1 MEAVLL
7 HNSDHIASVR
17 GLVGMVLVVGHVL
30 LDKLLVHGDFESR
43 NLPPEILEGH
53 WGDLDLGADRSHLVP
68 SASCLCVTVQL
79 NSHHHWKGKQCL
91 WIFSKW
97 YIPIG
102 LGYNKIFIYTFSITS
117 NVAP

>member
-43 NLPPEILEGH
+43 NNPLEILKGDGGP
-53 WGDLDLGADRSHLVP
+53 WGPPQPPGPWSDEFFVP
-68 SASCLCVTVQL
+68 Q
-79 NSHHHWKGKQCL
+79 
-91 WIFSKW
+91 
-97 YIPIG
+97 IG
-102 LGYNKIFIYTFSITS
+102 RRE
-117 NVAP
+117 

>member
-43 NLPPEILEGH
+43 NNPLEILKGDG
-53 WGDLDLGADRSHLVP
+53 GDLDLGAHRSHL
-68 SASCLCVTVQL
+68 ALGQTNFSCLKL
-79 NSHHHWKGKQCL
+79 AARSEDRLG
-91 WIFSKW
+91 
-97 YIPIG
+97 G
-102 LGYNKIFIYTFSITS
+102 LGSEEALCEVHGLAFI
-117 NVAP
+117 